1 MNMRTISVGK
11 VSKAGYFSIEKLNQN
26 TFSMENMDSGKEN
39 KLNSEKV
46 DE

>member
-11 VSKAGYFSIEKLNQN
+11 VSKAAYFSIEKLNQK
-26 TFSMENMDSGKEN
+26 TFSMENMNSEKEN

-46 DE
+46 NE